1 MFLPSRLLRQRTP
14 DSLHGASDNT
24 QGSKPKR
31 IPYPR
36 VRRIHAQQ
44 RVSTPTPSI
53 STAVVRPPRLK
64 QNIGWAGPL
73 DDRYSTNLL
82 RVQKRMQAP
91 PALSP
96 RGSPHQER
104 LQHTFDPRERKHLEP
119 TLCTRVATPRYITRT
134 AYAIQFPPVPFLVRP
149 LAPRASIPH
158 RHTARGRENQPAHR
172 WPRKNP
178 TNTSIFLVLL
188 QNKKCSARTRLS
200 AGPPLFS
207 EAQQAEYARPSGAPR
222 RPVLHVVL
230 RLSTYTCC
238 RDLACVPAGSTHK
251 RSWDTARELCFR
263 GRFALV
269 ARVAAAAATFQ
280 GFLQLVDVPLA
291 P

>member
-1 MFLPSRLLRQRTP
+1 
-14 DSLHGASDNT
+14 
-24 QGSKPKR
+24 
-31 IPYPR
+31 
-36 VRRIHAQQ
+36 
-44 RVSTPTPSI
+44 
-53 STAVVRPPRLK
+53 
-64 QNIGWAGPL
+64 
-73 DDRYSTNLL
+73 
-82 RVQKRMQAP
+82 MQAP
-91 PALSP
+91 PAISP

-158 RHTARGRENQPAHR
+158 RHTARGREDQPAHR

-230 RLSTYTCC
+230 RGRSRHTHAAMTW
-238 RDLACVPAGSTHK
+238 LAS
-251 RSWDTARELCFR
+251 
-263 GRFALV
+263 
-269 ARVAAAAATFQ
+269 
-280 GFLQLVDVPLA
+280 PLA
-291 P
+291 APTSVRGIPLASYASVAVSPSSLASPPPPPSRAFSSSSMSPLPPRNSPVFWRSVSG